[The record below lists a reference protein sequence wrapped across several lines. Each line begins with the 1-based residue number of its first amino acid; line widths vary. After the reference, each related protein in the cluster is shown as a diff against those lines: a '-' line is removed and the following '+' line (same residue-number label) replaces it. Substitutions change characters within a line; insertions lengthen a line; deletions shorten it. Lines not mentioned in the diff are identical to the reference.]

1 MRGEVISYIE
11 MCQREGV
18 SLQRGMNFRLGRNYS
33 VILMSVRKNSPYRDE
48 VREDGKILIYEGHD
62 VPARKGEVDPKSLDQ
77 PEYESNGALT
87 QNGKFHR
94 AAQIYKSGKGN
105 PEIVQVYEKIKNG
118 IWVDNGF
125 FHMIDSW
132 IEHDGTRNVFKFKLI
147 SINDKRE
154 KFSYLEKY
162 DENRTRIIPS
172 DIKLQVW
179 KRDGGK
185 CAVCGATDEL
195 HFDHVIPFSRGGTSL
210 RAENIQLLCARHNL
224 QKGKNIE

>member
-1 MRGEVISYIE
+1 
-11 MCQREGV
+11 
-18 SLQRGMNFRLGRNYS
+18 
-33 VILMSVRKNSPYRDE
+33 MSVRKNSPYRDE
-48 VREDGKILIYEGHD
+48 VREDGKVLIYEGHD

-125 FHMIDSW
+125 FHLIDSW
-132 IEHDGTRNVFKFKLI
+132 IEHDGTRDVFKFKLI
-147 SINDKRE
+147 SVNDKRE

>member
-125 FHMIDSW
+125 FHLIDSW
-132 IEHDGTRNVFKFKLI
+132 IEHDGTRDVFKFKLI
-147 SINDKRE
+147 SVNDKRE

>member
-18 SLQRGMNFRLGRNYS
+18 SLQRGMNFRLGGNYS

-48 VREDGKILIYEGHD
+48 VREDGKVLIYEGHD

-94 AAQIYKSGKGN
+94 AAQLYKSGKIN
-105 PEIVQVYEKIKNG
+105 PEIVKVYEKIKNG

-125 FHMIDSW
+125 FHLIDSW
-132 IEHDGTRNVFKFKLI
+132 TEHDGKRNVFKFKLI
-147 SINDKRE
+147 AVNDKRE

-185 CAVCGATDEL
+185 CVVCGATDEL

-224 QKGKNIE
+224 QKGKNIG

>member
-125 FHMIDSW
+125 FHLIDSW
-132 IEHDGTRNVFKFKLI
+132 IEHDGTRDVFKFKLI
-147 SINDKRE
+147 SVNDKRE

-224 QKGKNIE
+224 QKGKNIG